1 MDRYGAI
8 ARQSKGFS
16 LIELVIVIVILG
28 IIAVTAA
35 PRFLSISS
43 DATKASLKGIAGSV
57 RTVIDLVEY
66 KAIMQ
71 GKEHQ
76 YGVEVDVDGN
86 KIFTYFGVPR
96 AKWTAGSDHDGL
108 MTIMTQD
115 FKYLGNASGFSKDKV
130 ETTPCTDAEFC
141 VIDQIRPGKVLPET
155 DGWSLVIIPQG
166 KTLQDKCFAYYSAKM
181 DEATQQVLSKKIATQ
196 EDGC

>member
-28 IIAVTAA
+28 ILAVTAA

-43 DATKASLKGIAGSV
+43 DATKASLNGIAGSL

-86 KIFTYFGVPR
+86 KIFSYFGVPR
-96 AKWTAGSDHDGL
+96 AKWTAGDDHDGL

-115 FKYLGNASGFSKDKV
+115 FKYLGTAKGSSQDKV

-141 VIDQIRPGKVLPET
+141 VIDQIRPGKVFPET

-181 DEATQQVLSKKIATQ
+181 DEGTQQVLSKKISTQ